1 MRDISNMKKMSKS
14 VMDRRSDKQKPI
26 CYLNFFEGGGII
38 TGTMVRLYISYFEN
52 NVDPDQLVSKL
63 IISYQ

>member
-1 MRDISNMKKMSKS
+1 MKKMSKS
-14 VMDRRSDKQKPI
+14 VTDRRSNKQKAI
-26 CYLNFFEGGGII
+26 CPLIFIKGGSMMIHK
-38 TGTMVRLYISYFEN
+38 MVRLYISYFKN